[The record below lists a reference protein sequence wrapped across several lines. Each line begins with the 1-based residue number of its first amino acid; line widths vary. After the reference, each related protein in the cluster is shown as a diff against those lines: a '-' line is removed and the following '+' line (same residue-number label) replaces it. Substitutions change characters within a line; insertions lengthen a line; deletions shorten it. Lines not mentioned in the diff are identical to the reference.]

1 MKTIIYDSICI
12 SLTLEV
18 VNGKHTGGIV
28 LSKQRGKVKI
38 KRIYTKQQFVV
49 VGRT

>member
-18 VNGKHTGGIV
+18 VNGKHTGGII
-28 LSKQRGKVKI
+28 LSKQRGKVKLALHI
-38 KRIYTKQQFVV
+38 IDVLR
-49 VGRT
+49 